1 MTPQRR
7 VRTLFAG
14 LMLTALVLVTLD
26 ARGPVEAPRGT
37 ATAALEPLGS
47 PLARALQPVR
57 DLDDAVRDLLA
68 TRGENRRL
76 RAENEE
82 LRARRASEQDL
93 LRQVE
98 ELRALVGLRDGLGLE
113 TVAARVISVTPSNF
127 EWTLTIDVGTEDG
140 VERGMAVVSG
150 DGLVGRVLLATGR
163 AARVLLL
170 IDPNFSVAAR
180 VVGGEGLGVLDGR
193 GSEAMRFSPLDARL
207 PAAAG
212 DELVTAAFPGSAVP
226 AGIPIGRLDA
236 REDTDSRLRA
246 AYAVAPFVDVAALD
260 HLLVVVAP
268 PASEV
273 PVLED
278 SAGVPLDVPG
288 PPPDATGQEVGDG
301 AGGGSGAGT
310 DAGDAG

>member
-1 MTPQRR
+1 VTSGRR

-26 ARGPVEAPRGT
+26 ARDDGTAPRGA

-68 TRGENRRL
+68 TRAENRRL

-82 LRARRASEQDL
+82 LRARRAADADL
-93 LRQVE
+93 VRQVE
-98 ELRALVGLRDGLGLE
+98 ELRALVGLRDDLALD
-113 TVAARVISVTPSNF
+113 TVPARVISVTPSNF
-127 EWTLTIDVGTEDG
+127 EWTLTIDAGTDDG
-140 VERGMAVVSG
+140 VTRGMAVVSG
-150 DGLVGRVLLATGR
+150 DGLVGRVLLATGD

-180 VVGGEGLGVLDGR
+180 AVGGDGLGVLDGR
-193 GSEAMRFSPLDARL
+193 GSEAMRFAPLDARL
-207 PAAAG
+207 PVAEG
-212 DELVTAAFPGSAVP
+212 DELVTATFPGSAVP
-226 AGIPIGRLDA
+226 AGIPIGRLTV

-246 AYAVAPFVDVAALD
+246 AYGVGPYVDVAALD
-260 HLLVVVAP
+260 HVLVVLAP
-268 PASEV
+268 PAPEV
-273 PVLED
+273 PSLED

-288 PPPDATGQEVGDG
+288 PPPSPAPV
-301 AGGGSGAGT
+301 AT
-310 DAGDAG
+310 DAGADGVDDADAAGSG

>member
-1 MTPQRR
+1 MTPERR

-26 ARGPVEAPRGT
+26 ARDDVDAPRGA

-57 DLDDAVRDLLA
+57 DLDDAARDLLA
-68 TRGENRRL
+68 TRAENRRL
-76 RAENEE
+76 RAENDE
-82 LRARRASEQDL
+82 LRARRASDTDL
-93 LRQVE
+93 ARQVE
-98 ELRALVGLRDGLGLE
+98 ELRALVGLRDGLELT

-127 EWTLTIDVGTEDG
+127 EWTLTIDAGTDDG
-140 VERGMAVVSG
+140 IARGMAVVSG
-150 DGLVGRVLLATGR
+150 DGLVGRVLLATAD

-193 GSEAMRFSPLDARL
+193 GSEALRFSPLDARL
-207 PAAAG
+207 PAGEG
-212 DELVTAAFPGSAVP
+212 DELVTATFPGSAVP
-226 AGIPIGRLDA
+226 AGIPIGRLTA

-260 HLLVVVAP
+260 HVLVIVAP
-268 PASEV
+268 PAPEV
-273 PVLED
+273 PLLED
-278 SAGVPLDVPG
+278 SSDVPIDVPG
-288 PPPDATGQEVGDG
+288 PPPVRPG
-301 AGGGSGAGT
+301 AEG
-310 DAGDAG
+310 

>member
-127 EWTLTIDVGTEDG
+127 EWTLTIDAGTDDG
-140 VERGMAVVSG
+140 VRRGMAVVSG
-150 DGLVGRVLLATGR
+150 DGLVGRVLVVTSD
-163 AARVLLL
+163 AARVLLV

-180 VVGGEGLGVLDGR
+180 ALGGDGLGVLDGR
-193 GSEAMRFSPLDARL
+193 GSEPLRFSPLDARL
-207 PAAAG
+207 PAEPG
-212 DELVTAAFPGSAVP
+212 DELVTATFPGSAIP
-226 AGIPIGRLDA
+226 AGIPVGLLTA
-236 REDTDSRLRA
+236 REDSDSRLRA
-246 AYAVAPFVDVAALD
+246 SYAVSPYVDAAALD
-260 HLLVVVAP
+260 HVLVVVAP
-268 PASEV
+268 PAPEV
-273 PVLED
+273 PAFED
-278 SAGVPLDVPG
+278 SSEVPLDVPG
-288 PPPDATGQEVGDG
+288 APPAADG
-301 AGGGSGAGT
+301 TQG
-310 DAGDAG
+310 

>member
-1 MTPQRR
+1 MTPERR
-7 VRTLFAG
+7 VRTLFAA
-14 LMLTALVLVTLD
+14 LMLLAVALVTLD
-26 ARGPVEAPRGT
+26 ARDGAEPPRGA

-57 DLDDAVRDLLA
+57 DLDDAVRDLLG
-68 TRGENRRL
+68 TRAENRRL

-82 LRARRASEQDL
+82 LRARRASDEDL
-93 LRQVE
+93 VRQVE

-127 EWTLTIDVGTEDG
+127 EWTLTIDAGTDDG

-150 DGLVGRVLLATGR
+150 DGLVGRVLLATGG

-180 VVGGEGLGVLDGR
+180 VLGGDGLGVLDGR

-207 PAAAG
+207 PAAEG
-212 DELVTAAFPGSAVP
+212 DELVTASFPGSAVP
-226 AGIPIGRLDA
+226 AGIPIGRLSA

-268 PASEV
+268 PAPEV
-273 PVLED
+273 PLLED
-278 SAGVPLDVPG
+278 SSGVPLDVPG
-288 PPPDATGQEVGDG
+288 PPPAGADADADEATG
-301 AGGGSGAGT
+301 
-310 DAGDAG
+310 AGDTG